1 MGDYCTCLFSLDD
14 EIQLFLGKQRLKRIK
29 DRLKEMN
36 HWWNKVMSE
45 EEEHNDEKEIKKV
58 WFLF

>member
-36 HWWNKVMSE
+36 HWWNEVMSE